1 MKAGSFSGI
10 HDLNKEP
17 VERLCRFNLP
27 QSVHGKKSNPA
38 CCSCENLNSEED
50 NICLTFGLH

>member
-17 VERLCRFNLP
+17 VERLCRSNLP
-27 QSVHGKKSNPA
+27 QSVHGKKVIQPVA
-38 CCSCENLNSEED
+38 AVD
-50 NICLTFGLH
+50 I